1 MTLQKAAL
9 VEGWTKHAMLAA
21 VAGQL
26 VSRMQ
31 GIGVKAAPSCGEGL
45 PCSQSWGTRGCLH
58 HAGGGWSVLV
68 RHSEVSGM

>member
-9 VEGWTKHAMLAA
+9 VEGWTKHAVLAA

-31 GIGVKAAPSCGEGL
+31 GSGVKAAPSCGEGL
-45 PCSQSWGTRGCLH
+45 PCSQSWGTRGCLLSYCTMP
-58 HAGGGWSVLV
+58 G
-68 RHSEVSGM
+68 EVGQFW